1 MEILSSSEGGNIL
14 EDEAAVNILQSSKA
28 IADDISEKQVVAD
41 ATERKIDE
49 TRAGYQPIAHYAS
62 LMYFCVVD
70 LGFVDYM
77 YSWSISWFSTLFV
90 KSIQESPCSDDLPT
104 RLKSLENHFTWLLY
118 QNVCR
123 YGFTS
128 RSDFIP
134 AVVVSTQNF

>member
-14 EDEAAVNILQSSKA
+14 EDEAAVNILQSSKV

-41 ATERKIDE
+41 ATERQIDE
-49 TRAGYQPIAHYAS
+49 TRAGYQLIAHYAS

-77 YSWSISWFSTLFV
+77 YSWSISWFSALFV
-90 KSIQESPCSDDLPT
+90 TSIQEAPGSDDLET
-104 RLKSLENHFTWLLY
+104 RLQSLEVHFTWLLY

-123 YGFTS
+123 FGIQS
-128 RSDFIP
+128 PAASDTTLLSEIL
-134 AVVVSTQNF
+134 